1 MLEHTPKDEEL
12 TLKLGNAFDLVAE
25 ESLTDSKR
33 ITDKMNETFITINS
47 KIRKNKMWKSR

>member
-33 ITDKMNETFITINS
+33 ITDKMNETFIYH
-47 KIRKNKMWKSR
+47 